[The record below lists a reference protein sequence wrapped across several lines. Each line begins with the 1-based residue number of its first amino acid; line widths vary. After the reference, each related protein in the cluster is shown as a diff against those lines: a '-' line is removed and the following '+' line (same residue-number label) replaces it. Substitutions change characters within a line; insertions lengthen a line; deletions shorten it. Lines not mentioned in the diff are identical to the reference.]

1 VGCDAA
7 CSEQDRRAAGGR
19 AAREL
24 NVPGAQ
30 LDRAPSRPQD
40 ATGIDAQKR
49 SARSET
55 MSRIGFALAA
65 AGLALALGLPAHAQS
80 ETSYPN
86 KPIRIVVSVPAGGGV
101 DLSARIIAS
110 QLQSLWGQSVT
121 VENRTGGSGNIAGE
135 AISRAPPDGYT
146 LLATPPNILTANT
159 ALFSKLSYDPGTFT
173 PVAIMAV
180 APNVLAVKKDSPA
193 RSASELIAHAK
204 ANAGKLSYASQGNGS
219 TSHLTFELFKSRTGI
234 QVTHVPYKGAAP
246 AVNDLAGGHVDT
258 MFCDLGTI
266 LSLHRA
272 DRLRIIAATTAK
284 RIALLPD
291 IPTIDA
297 SALPGFISTT
307 FFALMAPPNTPRAI
321 RETLNKAIIAAM
333 RTPEADEKL
342 KSIFV
347 EASDLDLDAMDK
359 FIKSEAALWGG
370 VIRAAKITVEQ

>member
-1 VGCDAA
+1 
-7 CSEQDRRAAGGR
+7 
-19 AAREL
+19 
-24 NVPGAQ
+24 
-30 LDRAPSRPQD
+30 
-40 ATGIDAQKR
+40 
-49 SARSET
+49 
-55 MSRIGFALAA
+55 MSRIGCVIGL
-65 AGLALALGLPAHAQS
+65 AGLALVLAAPVAAQS
-80 ETSYPN
+80 DANYPN

-101 DLSARIIAS
+101 DLSARIIANH
-110 QLQSLWGQSVT
+110 LQTLWGQPVT

-135 AISRAPPDGYT
+135 AVWRATPDGYT
-146 LLATPPNILTANT
+146 LLATPPNILTANA
-159 ALFSKLSYDPGTFT
+159 ALFRKLNYDAGTLT

-180 APNVLAVKKDSPA
+180 GPNVLAVKKDSPA
-193 RSASELIAHAK
+193 KTVSELIAHAK

-272 DRLRIIAATTAK
+272 DRVRIIAAVTPK

-291 IPTIDA
+291 IPTIDE

-307 FFALMAPPNTPRAI
+307 FFSLMAPPGTPREI
-321 RETLNKAIIAAM
+321 REKLNKAIVAAM
-333 RTPEADEKL
+333 RTPEVEEKL

-347 EASDLDLDAMDK
+347 EASDLDVAAMDK
-359 FIKSEAALWGG
+359 FIKSEATLWGG